1 MPAHFLLFCLI
12 NIAGWRRFNMAL
24 FIMGESKALNYWR
37 TYGGFEMILVNKDN
51 KITCTKGLMEQFT
64 LANDS
69 YTLRYT
75 E

>member
-1 MPAHFLLFCLI
+1 MRTAL
-12 NIAGWRRFNMAL
+12 WRTVCPRRSSSWAR
-24 FIMGESKALNYWR
+24 SRHLNYWR

-51 KITCTKGLMEQFT
+51 QITCTKGLMEQFT
-64 LANDS
+64 LANDN

>member
-1 MPAHFLLFCLI
+1 
-12 NIAGWRRFNMAL
+12 
-24 FIMGESKALNYWR
+24 
-37 TYGGFEMILVNKDN
+37 MILVNKDN
-51 KITCTKGLMEQFT
+51 QITCTKGLMEQFT